1 MLAHLTRRQMLRR
14 GGAAAAGVV
23 GLGLAGFVGYE
34 WPRGGSSSGGH
45 HSSSGAHTTT
55 TGRSSTSPAGDADS
69 ADSFVTAPGLNPP
82 VIRVTQAAGAPAD
95 PEYIF
100 VAPRGY
106 LGKSVGE
113 SGLMI
118 VDRNGDLVWFGP
130 PAGGTPLNFAC
141 QQYQGKPVL
150 TWSAG
155 YVNQV
160 GVTYGKSY
168 IADSSYRLIHTVQAG
183 NGAQTD
189 LHEFNL
195 TPQGTALM
203 TAHRKVQT
211 DLTSVGGP
219 AQGYV
224 LASIAQEVDV
234 ATGKVVFE
242 WDSLDH
248 IPLSESQVPLMGS
261 GTSKLPYDFCH
272 MNSIALDPDGGLVI
286 SCRNT
291 STVYKIARP
300 SGKIEWRLGGKKSD
314 FTMGPGATFYWQH
327 DARMPA
333 ADTLTLFDDG
343 SSPPKEKQSRALL
356 LHLDTSA
363 MRATL
368 SHAYTQPGRVLAD
381 NQGSVQLLPDGRVF
395 VGWGAEP
402 YFSEFAN
409 GGELLLSGE
418 YPLGDQSY
426 RAYTFGWTGQPT
438 GRPAVAVRRNPAR
451 GSAVYVSWNGATE
464 VQAWEVQAGP
474 HPSALA
480 TAGSAARDGFET
492 MIPVTSTG
500 PYFMVIARDGAGR
513 ELGRSQTARVTAS

>member
-1 MLAHLTRRQMLRR
+1 MPAHWTRRQMLRR
-14 GGAAAAGVV
+14 GGAAAAGLV
-23 GLGLAGFVGYE
+23 GLGLAGFIGYE
-34 WPRGGSSSGGH
+34 WPR
-45 HSSSGAHTTT
+45 
-55 TGRSSTSPAGDADS
+55 SSTPADGQRTPSGTHPSAGTQTSASASSPAGT
-69 ADSFVTAPGLNPP
+69 DSFLTVPGLNPP
-82 VIRVTQAAGAPAD
+82 AIKVTQLAGAPSQ

-106 LGKSVGE
+106 LGKSVGT

-118 VDRNGDLVWFGP
+118 VDRTGELVWFGSP
-130 PAGGTPLNFAC
+130 VGGTPLNFAC

-155 YVNQV
+155 YVNKV

-168 IADSSYRLIHTVQAG
+168 IADSSYKLIHTVQAG
-183 NGAQTD
+183 NGAETD

-203 TAHRKVQT
+203 TAHRKVAT

-219 AQGYV
+219 AKGYV

-272 MNSIALDPDGGLVI
+272 MNSIALHPDGGLVI

-327 DARMPA
+327 DARMPG
-333 ADTLTLFDDG
+333 ADLLTLFDDG
-343 SSPPKEKQSRALL
+343 SSPPKEKQSRAIVLQ
-356 LHLDTSA
+356 LDTGA
-363 MRATL
+363 MRAKL
-368 SHAYTQPGRVLAD
+368 KHAYTQPGRVLAD
-381 NQGSVQLLPDGRVF
+381 NQGSTQLLPDGRVF
-395 VGWGAEP
+395 AGWGSEP
-402 YFSEFAN
+402 YFSEFASD
-409 GGELLLSGE
+409 GELLLSGE
-418 YPLGDQSY
+418 FPLGDQSY
-426 RAYTFGWTGQPT
+426 RAYTFDWSGQPA
-438 GRPAVAVRRNPAR
+438 GRPAVAVRPNPAR
-451 GSAVYVSWNGATE
+451 GSAVYVSWNGATA
-464 VQAWEVQAGP
+464 VRTWEVHAGA

-480 TAGSAARDGFET
+480 PAGSQDWGGFET
-492 MIPVTSTG
+492 MVPVTSEG
-500 PYFMVIARDGAGR
+500 PYFMVVARDGTGR
-513 ELGRSQTARVTAS
+513 ELGRSQTVRVTTG